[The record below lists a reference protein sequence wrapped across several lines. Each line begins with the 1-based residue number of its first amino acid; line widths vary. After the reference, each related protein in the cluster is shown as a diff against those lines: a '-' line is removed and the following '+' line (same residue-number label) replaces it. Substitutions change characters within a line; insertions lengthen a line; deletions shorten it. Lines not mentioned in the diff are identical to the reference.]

1 MQSLPLK
8 WPLPLPPPV
17 ASSLMPPNPPSP
29 TRVLKRVRSS
39 SLLPPAGPTR
49 TRSAG
54 SVASHVAFSDAL
66 EEEGAGGAGSFDYPD
81 DEGVASSAVRA
92 GGCRRFELKQIK
104 S

>member
-1 MQSLPLK
+1 
-8 WPLPLPPPV
+8 
-17 ASSLMPPNPPSP
+17 MPPTPPSP

-66 EEEGAGGAGSFDYPD
+66 EEEEGAGGAGSFDYPD
-81 DEGVASSAVRA
+81 DEGVASSAVRL
-92 GGCRRFELKQIK
+92 GCCRFELKQIK
-104 S
+104 R